1 MDEDSV
7 VTASGDAPS
16 LAAAPRREEEDL
28 RAENKRLR
36 GTLKYIATQ
45 AAAGHPNALAVIRA
59 NANAAL
65 DEDLQKEI
73 PRGAS

>member
-1 MDEDSV
+1 MEENEML
-7 VTASGDAPS
+7 TPS
-16 LAAAPRREEEDL
+16 DHGSSAAASQRSEEDL